1 MPEQIHSID
10 LVLQPRFHFAAVVEG
25 ILESVG
31 RDLFVIN
38 IATQKAFQQGEEW
51 RYEIRRY
58 PIDVNSDFQSQTLEK
73 YISQAQ

>member
-1 MPEQIHSID
+1 MPEQINSID
-10 LVLQPRFHFAAVVEG
+10 LVLLPLLHFAAVVEG

-38 IATQKAFQQGEEW
+38 IATQKALQQGEEL

-58 PIDVNSDFQSQTLEK
+58 PIDVNSDFQSQTLEN